1 MISTIN
7 GDSPHVKNL
16 GMIVGNDLKVFGFI
30 VGTLLP
36 KYEAEFYGEVPRL
49 VREGK
54 IKYKEDV
61 KKGLQH
67 VGQAIYEVQTGGNR
81 GKSVI
86 SLE

>member
-7 GDSPHVKNL
+7 GESPQVKNL

-36 KYEAEFYGEVPRL
+36 RYEDAFYGEVPRL
-49 VREGK
+49 VAQGK
-54 IKYKEDV
+54 IRYREDV
-61 KKGLQH
+61 KHGLQH
-67 VGQAIYEVQTGGNR
+67 VGQAIYEVQTGGNQ